1 MTKKQTAGNA
11 PGRTRLDPATVAA
24 AALELLAEK
33 GVDAVSV
40 RAVADRLGV
49 RMNTVLWHV
58 KTKAGLLELMADAIV
73 AGMALEGLP
82 DPWDER
88 VRELAVRYRRALLA
102 HRDGAAV
109 VAGTYAAEP
118 ATLRGAEAFVA
129 ALRAGGLPEREA
141 LWACF
146 TLVYYVLGLT
156 QEEQASRTA
165 DTPRL
170 TRALASGAYPELSRC
185 APYLTESSFD
195 ERFAYGLELILRS
208 LRASGAAPATSSRAG

>member
-1 MTKKQTAGNA
+1 MTKKQ
-11 PGRTRLDPATVAA
+11 PGDPHRTRLDPAAVAD

-33 GVDAVSV
+33 GADAVSV

-73 AGMALEGLP
+73 AGISLEGLP
-82 DPWDER
+82 EAADDR
-88 VRELAVRYRRALLA
+88 VRELTVRYRRALLA

-118 ATLRGAEAFVA
+118 ATLRSAEAMVA
-129 ALRAGGLPEREA
+129 ALRASGLPEREA
-141 LWACF
+141 VWACF

-156 QEEQASRTA
+156 QEEQAA
-165 DTPRL
+165 PDGIPARL
-170 TRALASGAYPELSRC
+170 ARSLASGEYPELSRGV
-185 APYLTESSFD
+185 PHLTETTFD
-195 ERFAYGLELILRS
+195 ERFSYGLELILGS
-208 LRASGAAPATSSRAG
+208 LMAGRRAGG